1 MLAAGII
8 LLTAAITVA
17 RIDNSVDHVRLTLGE
32 VKSLVSCEVMKNGE
46 VIFRCDGEENNC
58 REKYKS
64 LFTDEITIKCSGT
77 YKEVN

>member
-32 VKSLVSCEVMKNGE
+32 VESLVSCEVMKM
-46 VIFRCDGEENNC
+46 VKLFSDAM
-58 REKYKS
+58 EKK
-64 LFTDEITIKCSGT
+64 TAAEKI
-77 YKEVN
+77 